1 MTALMTLD
9 HLKIGSKA
17 IITKVLP
24 ELNNRTRYA
33 GMGIIKNS
41 VVEVK
46 RIAPLGDPMV
56 LKIMG
61 YELSLRKDE
70 ASHIEIEIVK

>member
-9 HLKIGSKA
+9 HLEVGKKAKI
-17 IITKVLP
+17 TRVLP
-24 ELNNRTRYA
+24 DLSNRTRYA
-33 GMGIIKNS
+33 GMGIIRNS
-41 VVEVK
+41 LVEVK

-61 YELSLRKDE
+61 YELSLRKNE
-70 ASHIEIEIVK
+70 ASHIEIEIV

>member
-9 HLKIGSKA
+9 HLEVGRKAKI
-17 IITKVLP
+17 TRVLP
-24 ELNNRTRYA
+24 DLSNRTRYA
-33 GMGIIKNS
+33 GMGIIRNS
-41 VVEVK
+41 LVEVK

-61 YELSLRKDE
+61 YELSLRKNE
-70 ASHIEIEIVK
+70 ASHIEIEIL